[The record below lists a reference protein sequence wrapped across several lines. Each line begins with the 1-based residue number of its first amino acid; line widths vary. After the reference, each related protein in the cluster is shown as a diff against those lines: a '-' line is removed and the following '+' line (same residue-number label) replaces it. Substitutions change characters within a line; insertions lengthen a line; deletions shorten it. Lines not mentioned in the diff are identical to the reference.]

1 MTLGRGAL
9 LLLALLPGRLLA
21 ACHTP
26 EEPALAIIIDD
37 LGYSLSNGLA
47 MAEIPAPL
55 TLSVIP
61 ATPHAQR
68 LAEEG
73 LRRGKEIMVHL
84 PMASQSQPSTDPLA
98 LSGGLSERTFEQIAD
113 RALTAVPGATG
124 ANNHMGS
131 AMTTDRV
138 LMAQLMARVQA
149 HNMFFID
156 SRTTPDTVAAQV
168 AEEMSVPH
176 ASRSVFLDN
185 ERSVEAIEARLVD
198 VITLALEQGS
208 AIAIGHPYPETI
220 AVLRDALPRLPH
232 NLTITAASTMTRCKT
247 NQRLISIP

>member
-1 MTLGRGAL
+1 MSLGRCVL
-9 LLLALLPGRLLA
+9 LLLVMLPGRLLA

-37 LGYSLSNGLA
+37 LGYSLTNGLA
-47 MAEIPAPL
+47 MAAIPAPL

-84 PMASQSQPSTDPLA
+84 PMASRSRPITDPLA
-98 LSGGLSERTFEQIAD
+98 LSAGLSQRAFDLIAD

-124 ANNHMGS
+124 VNNHMGS
-131 AMTTDRV
+131 AMTGDRE
-138 LMAQLMARVQA
+138 LMQRLMARVQA

-156 SRTTPDTVAAQV
+156 SRTTTETVAAEV
-168 AEEMSVPH
+168 AAEMSVPH

-185 ERSVEAIEARLVD
+185 ERSPESIEARLVD
-198 VITLALEQGS
+198 AVDMALERGS

-232 NLTITAASTMTRCKT
+232 HLTITAASAMVHCGAA
-247 NQRLISIP
+247 QRLTSIP